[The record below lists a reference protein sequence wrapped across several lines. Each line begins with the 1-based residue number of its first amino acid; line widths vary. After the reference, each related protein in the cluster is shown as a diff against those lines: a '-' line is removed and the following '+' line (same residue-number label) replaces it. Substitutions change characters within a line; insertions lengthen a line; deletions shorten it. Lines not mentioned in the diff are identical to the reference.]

1 MLMGASAELSIQVP
15 DELAAL
21 PSVRSALRAWLE
33 DVGVEGQA
41 ADDIVLASWEACA
54 NAVEH
59 PLHPGHHEVLLD
71 ARASRSRV
79 CVSVHDSGCWRGP
92 TSRPYRGLGLEIVNA
107 LMDDVSIRRA
117 RDGTVVRMCREVE
130 SGPGPGPGPGP

>member
-1 MLMGASAELSIQVP
+1 MGASVELSIQVP

-21 PSVRSALRAWLE
+21 PSVRTALRAWLE
-33 DVGVEGQA
+33 DVGVAGQA

-59 PLHPGHHEVLLD
+59 PLHPGHHELLLD
-71 ARASRSRV
+71 ARASRLRV
-79 CVSVHDSGCWRGP
+79 CVTVHDAGCWREP

-107 LMDDVSIRRA
+107 LMDDVSIRRV
-117 RDGTVVRMCREVE
+117 RDGTVVHMCRELE
-130 SGPGPGPGPGP
+130 PRPAP